1 MKTLDNELISADD
14 ARLEAWL
21 ARAPLPPASPTFC
34 ARVMRAVEHRPQH
47 RPQPWHARLRRFLFT
62 PRPLQWNVAGLTA
75 AVGLVAIA
83 VVAPLLIE
91 RLPAD
96 PGIGAVNVATVR
108 FEYHAPGAHQVAL
121 TGDFN
126 QWQASMPLR
135 KKADGTWV
143 AELPLA
149 PGNYEYVFVV
159 DGERWVADPR
169 AASYRNDGF
178 GNRNAVLSVQ
188 SI

>member
-1 MKTLDNELISADD
+1 MKTPDNEELLSNDD

-21 ARAPLPPASPTFC
+21 ARAPLPPASPAFC
-34 ARVMRAVEHRPQH
+34 ARVMRAIEHRPL
-47 RPQPWHARLRRFLFT
+47 PWHARLRRFLFA
-62 PRPLQWNVAGLTA
+62 PRPLQWNVAGLA
-75 AVGLVAIA
+75 AAAAGLVAIA
-83 VVAPLLIE
+83 VVAPPLIE
-91 RLPAD
+91 RGPAD
-96 PGIGAVNVATVR
+96 PVTVATVR
-108 FEYHAPGAHQVAL
+108 FEYRAPGARQVSLA
-121 TGDFN
+121 GDFS
-126 QWQASMPLR
+126 QWQARVPLR

-169 AASYRNDGF
+169 AASYREDGF
-178 GNRNAVLSVQ
+178 GNRNAVLSVP